1 MTVSVK
7 ITGTEQVEVELV
19 SSAVAYGL
27 NACGFGR
34 VEITSPEDMSILP
47 PSNDVPSQMDA
58 LRQENPLPFDVA
70 VEIEADV
77 VQDIVGPGDVDELPV
92 AEDGNVD
99 DDES

>member
-7 ITGTEQVEVELV
+7 ITGDEQVEVELV

-27 NACGFGR
+27 NACGFGN

-47 PSNDVPSQMDA
+47 PSNDVPSQMEA
-58 LRQENPLPFDVA
+58 LRQENPAPFDVA

-77 VQDIVGPGDVDELPV
+77 VQDLISPGDVDELPV
-92 AEDGNVD
+92 SDDAGED
-99 DDES
+99 DDS